1 MILFFDTETTGKW
14 IKGLPNGSVEQPKTV
29 QLAAIL
35 TYEDGT
41 EAMSM
46 NAVVYQEHVPD
57 EAAAIH
63 GLTTGLVGEIG
74 MNEGVALAFFEEML
88 AVCERVVG
96 HNVEYDINVITNAV
110 RLLDKKPNAD
120 PFAGKDVFCTMR
132 STTAICRIPNNGRGG
147 FKWPKLSEAYAHFN
161 DGQEFDGAHD
171 ALADVR
177 ACKDVYFKVL
187 ELAERK
193 LAERQAAA

>member
-88 AVCERVVG
+88 AVSERVVG
-96 HNVEYDINVITNAV
+96 HNVEYDINVVTNAI
-110 RLLDKKPNAD
+110 RLLDKKPNAE
-120 PFAGKDVFCTMR
+120 PFSGKDVFCTMR

-147 FKWPKLSEAYAHFN
+147 FKWPKLSEAYAHFH

-187 ELAERK
+187 DLAERK